1 MSTNVYDKQRRGGKK
16 KEIGSCGKKKKLYQD
31 CQEFR
36 QKSVY

>member
-1 MSTNVYDKQRRGGKK
+1 MYMTEEGRERNRLLWD
-16 KEIGSCGKKKKLYQD
+16 KKKKLYQD